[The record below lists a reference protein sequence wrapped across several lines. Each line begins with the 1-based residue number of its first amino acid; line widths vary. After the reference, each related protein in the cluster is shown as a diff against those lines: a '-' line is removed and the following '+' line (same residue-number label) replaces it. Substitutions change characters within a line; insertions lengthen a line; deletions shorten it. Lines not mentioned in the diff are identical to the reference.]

1 MEKAVEKNGKMLKY
15 GYTTGSCARIAVRAA
30 LKSLLLGIEEKTEH
44 LVLRDDLEFDL
55 EILDRKK
62 TEKTASCAVRKYS
75 GDDPDITNG
84 TLIYAEVSVSESE
97 QKEITIDGGNGI
109 GRVTKKGLDQ
119 PVGAAAINSGPRKSI
134 TEEAEAIAAA
144 AGFAGKISI
153 VISAPE
159 GEVLAKK
166 TFNEKLGITGGI
178 SILGTTGI
186 LEPMSDRA
194 VIETVKANLQVVRA
208 AGYEKVV
215 LVPGN
220 IGETFATQVLG
231 VSEAQV
237 VQCSNYIGDALLLAA
252 KQEFTSICLV
262 GHVGKMVKLA
272 GKMMN
277 THSMYGD
284 CRKEIVAAYAA
295 LYGCSRDGIRAI
307 MDSVSTDDM
316 VEILRNESES
326 VLRDTFEAITKE
338 IAENIRYYIQKNLP
352 VGMECT
358 AKLETILFATDRTI
372 LGRS

>member
-97 QKEITIDGGNGI
+97 QKEITIDGGRGI

-144 AGFAGKISI
+144 AGFTGKISI

-237 VQCSNYIGDALLLAA
+237 VQCSNYIGEALLLAA
-252 KQEFTSICLV
+252 KQEFESICLV

-284 CRKEIVAAYAA
+284 CRKEIMAAYAA